1 VPFDLSDV
9 ARAFEGG
16 LASRFVYLGDTSN
29 EDDFPTYIKEDS
41 NG

>member
-16 LASRFVYLGDTSN
+16 LASRFVYLGDDPD
-29 EDDFPTYIKEDS
+29 EDSPTYIKEDS

>member
-16 LASRFVYLGDTSN
+16 LASRFVYLGVPS
-29 EDDFPTYIKEDS
+29 DDDSPTYIKEDS